1 MVQLVQKKISEV
13 AFEFTDKSGR
23 RCGTTF
29 HATHEGVNGKRVEDK
44 WILNPHIPLSK
55 KFHKDKLYICDTPD
69 IAKERLEK
77 ELNDWLK
84 KLKKDI

>member
-1 MVQLVQKKISEV
+1 MVKLTQKKISKI

-23 RCGTTF
+23 RCGSVF
-29 HATHEGVNGKRVEDK
+29 SASHENDGKK
-44 WILNPHIPLSK
+44 ITSWLLNPSIPISK
-55 KFHKDKLYICDTPD
+55 KFHKDKLYICETPK